1 MKKFVLL
8 YVFTCLFSPLAHS
21 DILSNNDID
30 LHIEKL
36 QVLNPAFVALRVK
49 LEANAESAKAMSQAK
64 LNNGFQV
71 IVGLGENANVN
82 EYTDLETLV
91 LENGYQSIDNWA
103 EVNDRI
109 ETMYFTATNLA
120 DFSRFINGKKT
131 GINAGTDIFS
141 YIEDES
147 NPEDVRNMLA
157 GKLTEQ
163 CELHCADSS
172 DLNSIGKRYSDL
184 LTAYNDLRKSKRK

>member
-157 GKLTEQ
+157 AFITNYEFLVLTYLSWSL
-163 CELHCADSS
+163 CELFLNLLLRWVSS
-172 DLNSIGKRYSDL
+172 LPLSSL
-184 LTAYNDLRKSKRK
+184 LK